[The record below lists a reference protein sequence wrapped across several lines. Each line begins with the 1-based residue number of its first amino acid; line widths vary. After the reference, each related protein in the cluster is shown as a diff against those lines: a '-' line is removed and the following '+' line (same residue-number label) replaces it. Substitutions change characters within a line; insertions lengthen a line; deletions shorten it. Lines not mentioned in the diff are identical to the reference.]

1 MLHILWE
8 TLTMISSIR
17 LKEGKIKDMTAVK
30 ENWGVLLCHVC
41 VCFSIAGGHRWTSV
55 HNDGALIPSLSLHCL
70 LSYRLWVYAPLRHIP
85 QSSEAK
91 SLLFCRD
98 ERWHSYI
105 YTHLTNTHTRVHTV
119 QSTFHKDTPCEVEVW
134 PIFFRFLNLF
144 FHSDIFVQHFF

>member
-1 MLHILWE
+1 MRDFNHDKQYQVK
-8 TLTMISSIR
+8 R
-17 LKEGKIKDMTAVK
+17 GKDKRYDCSERKLRRAAVS
-30 ENWGVLLCHVC
+30 CVC